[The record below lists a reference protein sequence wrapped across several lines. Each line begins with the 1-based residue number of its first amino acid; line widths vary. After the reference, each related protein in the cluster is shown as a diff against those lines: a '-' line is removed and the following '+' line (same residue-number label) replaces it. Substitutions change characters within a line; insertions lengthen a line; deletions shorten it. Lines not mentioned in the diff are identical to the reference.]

1 MRLEDIIE
9 QYEEPSTSLDVQWEL
24 FKKFSSSSSQ
34 VFTSDKS
41 YKDLMHYEDEFREVF

>member
-24 FKKFSSSSSQ
+24 FEKFSSSQ
-34 VFTSDKS
+34 VFTSDIS
-41 YKDLMHYEDEFREVF
+41 YKDLIHYEDEVREIY

>member
-9 QYEEPSTSLDVQWEL
+9 QYEEPSTSLEVQWEL
-24 FKKFSSSSSQ
+24 FEKFSSSQ
-34 VFTSDKS
+34 VVTFDKS